1 MSGPVAKQPE
11 VGRVHAGVQGQKVAT
26 HHVDHHHVARVIH
39 HDTGPTAVE
48 KPVHLHED
56 TACELSLVRRT
67 RPTGGKWTRGRGG
80 GGNKCTMGPDFS
92 PTRLRLWASLASETW
107 ASSSRT
113 KVDKKVSTTSDSWSD
128 EYSYSALP
136 WEHAETCGKGSV

>member
-1 MSGPVAKQPE
+1 
-11 VGRVHAGVQGQKVAT
+11 VHDG
-26 HHVDHHHVARVIH
+26 ARLFPH
-39 HDTGPTAVE
+39 TVE
-48 KPVHLHED
+48 NLE
-56 TACELSLVRRT
+56 
-67 RPTGGKWTRGRGG
+67 
-80 GGNKCTMGPDFS
+80 N
-92 PTRLRLWASLASETW
+92 LRLWASLASETW